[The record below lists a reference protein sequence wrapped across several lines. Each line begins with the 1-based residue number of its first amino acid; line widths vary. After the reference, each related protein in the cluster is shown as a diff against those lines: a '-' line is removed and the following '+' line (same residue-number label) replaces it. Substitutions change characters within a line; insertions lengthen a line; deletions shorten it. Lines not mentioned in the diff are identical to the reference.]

1 MAATNQRTFL
11 IDVDGVVWAFG
22 EHSNGELG
30 MGPDIKVVNQAT
42 RLQGLPPI
50 QSIVCSNNHTL
61 FLDVHGTVWACGRN
75 SHHQLGLTENTS
87 YFQFEQLNLPEIMRI
102 ACGTGHSVCLDSD
115 GHVWVCGDNNY
126 GQLGMENVPVQ
137 EQFTKNGMQGITEIH
152 ANGNYSIFL
161 DGEGKVWG
169 CGENSKMTLTNK
181 CARKQFVPKQIE
193 GIPLI
198 KQIAGGYYHLM
209 LTDFDCFVWVVGCDM
224 DGQLGISKSM
234 SSRTHCLK
242 RIPDRV
248 DYLPNVQMC
257 SGGWNHSV
265 IIDVNNVVHVA
276 GRLVKGGD
284 GFNRRKDVGLFTP
297 LQDVP
302 LMNSVWSGWNHSV
315 LVDLEGNVWGFGDP
329 KGGKLGTGKE
339 EAVVRS
345 VFPPVKIE
353 VGNLICRFERKS
365 TKSARKV

>member
-137 EQFTKNGMQGITEIH
+137 EQFT
-152 ANGNYSIFL
+152 
-161 DGEGKVWG
+161 
-169 CGENSKMTLTNK
+169 NK

-224 DGQLGISKSM
+224 DGQLGISNNLS
-234 SSRTHCLK
+234 SLSRTHYK
-242 RIPDRV
+242 IGIPERV

-257 SGGWNHSV
+257 SGGWTHSV
-265 IIDVNNVVHVA
+265 IIDVNNVAHVA
-276 GRLVKGGD
+276 GRFVNGGD
-284 GFNRRKDVGLFTP
+284 GFNKRKDVGFFTP

-302 LMNSVWSGWNHSV
+302 LMNSVCSGWNHSL
-315 LVDLEGNVWGFGDP
+315 LVDVEGNVWGFGDA
-329 KGGKLGTGKE
+329 KRGKLGTGKE

-345 VFPPVKIE
+345 VFPD
-353 VGNLICRFERKS
+353 R
-365 TKSARKV
+365 